1 VKEFKVQIKELH
13 GKSNQ
18 VPYSIK
24 DIQPNGTTT
33 LVSKAKAELK
43 MNGQRFRLYMVEKI
57 ITKGTSFPF
66 NKPP

>member
-1 VKEFKVQIKELH
+1 MRGLKVQLKELH

-18 VPYSIK
+18 VPFSIK
-24 DIQPNGTTT
+24 DIPPNGTTT
-33 LVSKAKAELK
+33 LVSKAKAEVK

-57 ITKGTSFPF
+57 IPKGTTCPF